1 MNSILKRIATEYV
14 VHENHDEVHNDMD
27 GTQVDHKNLLEDD
40 QDCLETKTDI
50 QDNSNT
56 GDCPCDDCV
65 NIKSI
70 HTNRIIARIANS
82 K

>member
-1 MNSILKRIATEYV
+1 MNAILKRIATEYV
-14 VHENHDEVHNDMD
+14 VHENHDEVHGDMD
-27 GTQVDHKNLLEDD
+27 STQSDHKNLLEED

-50 QDNSNT
+50 QDSSNT

-65 NIKSI
+65 NIKSV
-70 HTNRIIARIANS
+70 HANRIVARIAAS